1 MLCMMCF
8 FKIYLYIIFALHLI
22 LWCPPL
28 LNNGQSNNGAR
39 AKGYEARFDSTHN
52 KIGKN
57 NVTLR
62 FFMSTETS
70 PIEILKTDSITLL
83 TYKLST
89 GSISSWIVIL
99 SFRTC
104 PCYCFKLNAKTIS
117 KICWSPQFW
126 QPDEKWLPT
135 LIIKYI
141 CDKDIHRHSLSLSL
155 AFTLTHRGPF
165 LPAQMSFAVLSQVVP
180 PVPMHS
186 SSGWPW
192 APPPSVTLGPRPL
205 TAHVLPRC
213 YSGLWHHSGRLQ
225 HMQYVAVAHGPRGTG
240 TWWGLRTIRKEVWWI
255 DTNRTEWRRF
265 SPWTLQTKES
275 SSSPW
280 WKPVLWKTEPFLT
293 SPGAC

>member
-1 MLCMMCF
+1 MCF

-22 LWCPPL
+22 LYCPPL

-62 FFMSTETS
+62 FSMSTETS
-70 PIEILKTDSITLL
+70 QIEILKTDSITLL

-89 GSISSWIVIL
+89 WIVIL

-126 QPDEKWLPT
+126 QPGEKWLPT

-141 CDKDIHRHSLSLSL
+141 CDKDMYTDTHSLSHSPSHP
-155 AFTLTHRGPF
+155 HRPF
-165 LPAQMSFAVLSQVVP
+165 LPAQMSFAVLSIWEP
-180 PVPMHS
+180 TC
-186 SSGWPW
+186 
-192 APPPSVTLGPRPL
+192 PPPKWYPQYKCTVLQVGHEPC
-205 TAHVLPRC
+205 LPR
-213 YSGLWHHSGRLQ
+213 GL
-225 HMQYVAVAHGPRGTG
+225 
-240 TWWGLRTIRKEVWWI
+240 
-255 DTNRTEWRRF
+255 
-265 SPWTLQTKES
+265 
-275 SSSPW
+275 
-280 WKPVLWKTEPFLT
+280 
-293 SPGAC
+293 

>member
-1 MLCMMCF
+1 MEPGQKVM
-8 FKIYLYIIFALHLI
+8 KQDLI
-22 LWCPPL
+22 P
-28 LNNGQSNNGAR
+28 
-39 AKGYEARFDSTHN
+39 HN

-62 FFMSTETS
+62 FPMSTETS
-70 PIEILKTDSITLL
+70 QIEILKTDSITLL

-126 QPDEKWLPT
+126 QPGEKWLPT

-141 CDKDIHRHSLSLSL
+141 CDKDMYTDTHSLSRIHPHTQRAFFACTNVICCFIHLRAYLS
-155 AFTLTHRGPF
+155 A
-165 LPAQMSFAVLSQVVP
+165 SQVVP
-180 PVPMHS
+180 PVQMHS

-192 APPPSVTLGPRPL
+192 APPPSGTLGPRPL

-225 HMQYVAVAHGPRGTG
+225 HMQYAAVAHGPRGTG
-240 TWWGLRTIRKEVWWI
+240 TSERKFDELIQTVRSGEGFLLRLYRQR
-255 DTNRTEWRRF
+255 N
-265 SPWTLQTKES
+265 L
-275 SSSPW
+275 
-280 WKPVLWKTEPFLT
+280 PVALGENQCSEKL
-293 SPGAC
+293 SHS

>member
-1 MLCMMCF
+1 MCF

-22 LWCPPL
+22 LYCPPL

-39 AKGYEARFDSTHN
+39 AKGYEARFNSTHN

-62 FFMSTETS
+62 FSMSTETS
-70 PIEILKTDSITLL
+70 QIEILKTDSITLL

-126 QPDEKWLPT
+126 QPGEKWLPT

-141 CDKDIHRHSLSLSL
+141 CDKDMYTDTHSLSHSPSHTEGLFCLHKCHLLFYPSE
-155 AFTLTHRGPF
+155 
-165 LPAQMSFAVLSQVVP
+165 SP
-180 PVPMHS
+180 PVCLP
-186 SSGWPW
+186 SGT
-192 APPPSVTLGPRPL
+192 PSTNAQFFRLAMSPASLGDSR
-205 TAHVLPRC
+205 TAQVL
-213 YSGLWHHSGRLQ
+213 Q
-225 HMQYVAVAHGPRGTG
+225 
-240 TWWGLRTIRKEVWWI
+240 WI
-255 DTNRTEWRRF
+255 MASFR
-265 SPWTLQTKES
+265 
-275 SSSPW
+275 
-280 WKPVLWKTEPFLT
+280 
-293 SPGAC
+293 